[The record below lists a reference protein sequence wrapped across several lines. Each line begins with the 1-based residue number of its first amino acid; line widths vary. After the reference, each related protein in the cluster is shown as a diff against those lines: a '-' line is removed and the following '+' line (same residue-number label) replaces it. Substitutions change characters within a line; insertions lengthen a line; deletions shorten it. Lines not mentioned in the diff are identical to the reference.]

1 MKTWIDELKANGPS
15 DLILAIVGNKIDKYE
30 D

>member
-1 MKTWIDELKANGPS
+1 MKTWIDELKSNGPS
-15 DLILAIVGNKIDKYE
+15 DVILVIVGNKIDKYE